1 MNYQIANNIVT
12 TMLAI
17 MCMFLVINMFIIYRE
32 QKAKES
38 LMETMEGDLQVALDD
53 TTAKDQQIANLT
65 EKVNTMGAE
74 KTKVE
79 EALIKTKS
87 SLESANAAK
96 KALHDEREKMSAE
109 LDALKV
115 FGLPNPNLQ
124 SL

>member
-1 MNYQIANNIVT
+1 
-12 TMLAI
+12 MLAI
-17 MCMFLVINMFIIYRE
+17 TCLVLVINIIIIYRDK
-32 QKAKES
+32 KAKES
-38 LMETMEGDLQVALDD
+38 LVETMEGDLQVALDD

-79 EALIKTKS
+79 EELIKTKS